1 MTKQQLREKYLLQ
14 RKSLSKTELTEIS
27 KSITTSLFSY
37 FDFSSKNS
45 VHCYLSIKKQNEI
58 DTSRIIENL
67 RKENIKIAISKSNFD
82 TGQLDNY
89 WFKEDT
95 QLELNK
101 VGVPEPTNAVKAEN
115 MYDLI
120 ITPLLIFDKE
130 GYRIGYGKGFYD
142 RFLATIPNAIKVG
155 LSCFGPID
163 KIPDTDKHDI
173 ALDYCITPESIYN
186 FSG

>member
-14 RKSLSKTELTEIS
+14 RKSLSKTELAEIS

-37 FDFSSKNS
+37 FDFFSKNS
-45 VHCYLSIKKQNEI
+45 VHCYLSIQKQNEI
-58 DTSRIIENL
+58 NTSGIIENL
-67 RKENIKIAISKSNFD
+67 KKANVKIAISKSNLD
-82 TGQLDNY
+82 TVQLENY
-89 WFKEDT
+89 WLREDT
-95 QLELNK
+95 KLELNK
-101 VGVPEPTNAVKAEN
+101 VGVPEPINAVKAED

-155 LSCFGPID
+155 LSCFAPID
-163 KIPDTDKHDI
+163 KIPDTNKLDI

>member
-14 RKSLSKTELTEIS
+14 RKSLSKAELAEIS

-37 FDFSSKNS
+37 FDFFSKNS
-45 VHCYLSIKKQNEI
+45 VHCYLSIQKQNEI
-58 DTSRIIENL
+58 DTSGIIENL
-67 RKENIKIAISKSNFD
+67 KKANVKIAISKSNFD
-82 TGQLDNY
+82 TVQLENY
-89 WFKEDT
+89 WLREDT
-95 QLELNK
+95 KLALNK
-101 VGVPEPTNAVKAEN
+101 VGVPEPINAVKAED

-163 KIPDTDKHDI
+163 KIPDTNKLDI
-173 ALDYCITPESIYN
+173 TLDYCITPESIYN